1 MSQEKVRELAD
12 GMKSLSSA
20 SALMLVACIL
30 LVVAALI
37 TPALIFHE
45 PPMPMRP
52 RQPLVYTLR
61 PLTVAA
67 AVIALMALALALYAV
82 LAKLSPAL
90 NALGAWRPELKG
102 TAPLA
107 VWGLAAGYALLAVAA
122 VLLTLGALGRLLA
135 LTISYILLL
144 VGYVGVGVI
153 ALKLGTHL
161 GSSAFT
167 LAGALAILSALL
179 PVFTPITWLV
189 LYIESSSQAAKSA
202 EEAARQPEGGALPQ
216 AQ

>member
-1 MSQEKVRELAD
+1 
-12 GMKSLSSA
+12 MKSLSSA

-37 TPALIFHE
+37 APALIFHE
-45 PPMPMRP
+45 LPMPVRL

-61 PLTVAA
+61 PLTVA

-102 TAPLA
+102 AAPLA

-179 PVFTPITWLV
+179 PVFTPVTWLV

-202 EEAARQPEGGALPQ
+202 EEAARQPEGGAPPQ

>member
-1 MSQEKVRELAD
+1 
-12 GMKSLSSA
+12 MKSLSSA

-37 TPALIFHE
+37 APALIFHE
-45 PPMPMRP
+45 LPMPVRP

-61 PLTVAA
+61 PLTVA

-102 TAPLA
+102 AAPLA

-179 PVFTPITWLV
+179 PVFTPVTWLV

-202 EEAARQPEGGALPQ
+202 EEAARQPEGGAPPQ